1 MQCQQPMGRDYH
13 NRVFELFLR
22 QPFRLLSWTATRQLG
37 RRRQLRRDYRL
48 VALSGIFDAAFYLEQ
63 NPLIAQTGFDPLEHY
78 LTSHGLERRDPNP
91 LFNNDWYIQQNP
103 DLAAGANPLVHYLQ
117 QGWKEGRNPHPL
129 FDTAFYLQQN
139 PDVAQAEINPLQHY
153 LAHGGLEGRSP
164 HPLFD
169 GAWYLRQNPD
179 LVTSAVNPLIHY
191 LRQGWR
197 KRRDPH
203 PLFDTAFYLEEYSDV
218 EEAATCPLQHYVT
231 RGGLEGRNPHPLF
244 DGAWYLA
251 QSPDLVKEKINPLIH
266 YLCQGWKDGP
276 NPHRLFDTAFY
287 LRQAAQIAAAEVNP
301 LLHYLAA
308 GATAGL
314 NPNPLF
320 DSFYYIGLYS
330 STLKPGTNP
339 LIDYVLRG
347 AAQFSHPHPLFDPA
361 FYVTKHRDAETS
373 GLDPL
378 SHYLTIGAR
387 KHYSPHPLFDVGFY
401 LEQTTGLNIN
411 CSDLLQH
418 YLHEGAQTGLDPCE
432 LFDSSFY
439 LEQNPKVAGAG
450 LNPLSHYL
458 MTGVSEGCDPNP
470 LFDTSF
476 YLKQNPAV
484 VASGINPLIH
494 FITYGSEEGRFP
506 NPFFD
511 PLYYL
516 RNNPDVKRT
525 GTNPLAHYLVR
536 GGAQEGRDPSRFFS
550 TTRYLSEHPELEHSD
565 INPLAHFLGYH
576 GPSGE
581 TTKRGILDCVPG
593 AKATDDV
600 AIDFKDRLERQGID
614 LLWAPASQAITV
626 ANEAFRLASGNN
638 RHLLIMLAPIV
649 PEENAISVLTE
660 AFSIDPHFGAV
671 VPRESDSATGEIL
684 KLGKELG
691 DPELKSF
698 PRGILNWVPEY
709 YILHE
714 ILPACFLLRNSVLSN
729 FDLLDETFET
739 LAGALR
745 HYLCRARRAGFRCAV
760 VNRAIVS
767 LASSEDGGEIPL
779 TEADVRKLHAEYP
792 DAGLAKAEFR
802 DHSLHMHESLLAR
815 ALPSQHAQRKLL
827 LDIRGVPSQINGTTE
842 AVLSLCDAFSGMN
855 HRWAITLLAA
865 AGPAQ
870 FHRLAE
876 RYPRWKIIT
885 KEGEQYFT
893 AALRPSQPWDIN
905 SMIELHRMALF
916 NFYTMLDTIAWD
928 ILLGKPPE
936 LDATWS
942 FLSEH
947 ADGILY
953 ISQYTRDRF
962 RARFPSSQ
970 MTPGYVSH
978 LSFDPDDYVSQA
990 VKSEPHDSNTFIL
1003 VVGNS
1008 YDHKNVG
1015 PTVDLLNSRFPSHLI
1030 KVLGLRNHPGS
1041 HVVTLESG
1049 QIPQID
1055 VDRLFAEAAIIVFP
1069 SFYEGFGFPILKGL
1083 SYSRSVIARQS
1094 GLLTEIASYYRG
1106 PGRLIAFR
1114 TPTELVE
1121 AVGRVLDGSEIA
1133 EVPLGGALD
1142 ASGKPMDWT
1151 AVAGGVLGFIEE
1163 RVQDV
1168 AASRWSARQSAIEQM
1183 TAYAI

>member
-1 MQCQQPMGRDYH
+1 MQCQQPMNRDYH
-13 NRVFELFLR
+13 NRVTKLSLR
-22 QPFRLLSWTATRQLG
+22 QSFRLLPWIAILQLPRG
-37 RRRQLRRDYRL
+37 RQLRRDYRL

-63 NPLIAQTGFDPLEHY
+63 NPVIAETAVDPLEHY
-78 LTSHGLERRDPNP
+78 LTRQGLERRDPNP
-91 LFNNDWYIQQNP
+91 LFNNDWYILQNP

-117 QGWKEGRNPHPL
+117 KGWKEGRNPHAL

-139 PDVAQAEINPLQHY
+139 PDVAQAEVNPLQHY
-153 LAHGGLEGRSP
+153 LANGGLEGRSP

-179 LVTSAVNPLIHY
+179 LLTSGLNPLIHY
-191 LRQGWR
+191 LLQGWK
-197 KRRDPH
+197 KRRNPH
-203 PLFDTAFYLEEYSDV
+203 PLFDTAFYLDEYPDV
-218 EEAATCPLQHYVT
+218 EQAATCPLEHYAT
-231 RGGLEGRNPHPLF
+231 QGGLEGRNPHPLF

-251 QSPDLVKEKINPLIH
+251 QNRDLAEQKINPLIH
-266 YLCQGWKDGP
+266 FLRQGWKDGL

-287 LRQAAQIAAAEVNP
+287 LKQASQIEAAEINP
-301 LLHYLAA
+301 LLHYLDA
-308 GATAGL
+308 GAGAGL

-347 AAQFSHPHPLFDPA
+347 AAQFRHPHPLFDPA
-361 FYVTKHRDAETS
+361 FYVTKHRDAGVS
-373 GLDPL
+373 RLDPL
-378 SHYLTIGAR
+378 SHYLTIGAL
-387 KHYSPHPLFDVGFY
+387 KHYSPHPLFDAGFY
-401 LEQTTGLNIN
+401 LEQTAGLNIN
-411 CSDLLQH
+411 CSDLLLH
-418 YLHEGAQTGLDPCE
+418 YLQEGANAGLDPCE

-439 LEQNPKVAGAG
+439 LEQNPKVADTG

-458 MTGVSEGCDPNP
+458 MSGVSEGCDPNP

-484 VASGINPLIH
+484 AASGINPLIH

-516 RNNPDVKRT
+516 RNNPDVKRA

-550 TTRYLSEHPELEHSD
+550 TTRYLSEHAELGHSN
-565 INPLAHFLGYH
+565 INPLAHFLGYR

-581 TTKRGILDCVPG
+581 TIQMGAVDCASGPKVPDYV
-593 AKATDDV
+593 ATEL
-600 AIDFKDRLERQGID
+600 KDRLERQGVD
-614 LLWAPASQAITV
+614 LLWAPASHAITV
-626 ANEAFRLASGNN
+626 ANEAFRRASENN
-638 RHLLIMLAPIV
+638 RHLLVMLAPIV
-649 PEENAISVLTE
+649 PEENAISILTE
-660 AFSIDPHFGAV
+660 AFGIDPHFGAV
-671 VPRESDSATGEIL
+671 VPRESDPATGEIL
-684 KLGKELG
+684 KLDKELG
-691 DPELKSF
+691 DPELKSL
-698 PRGILNWVPEY
+698 PRRILNWVPDY
-709 YILHE
+709 YILPE

-729 FDLLDETFET
+729 FDPLDETFET

-760 VNRAIVS
+760 LNRAIVS
-767 LASSEDGGEIPL
+767 RVSSESSSMIRL
-779 TEADVRKLHAEYP
+779 TEADIRKLHAQYP

-802 DHSLHMHESLLAR
+802 DHSLHIHESLLAR
-815 ALPSQHAQRKLL
+815 ALPSQHVQRKLL

-842 AVLSLCDAFSGMN
+842 AVLSLCDAYSTMN
-855 HRWAITLLAA
+855 HGWAITLLAA

-876 RYPRWKIIT
+876 RYPQWEIIT
-885 KEGEQYFT
+885 KEGEQCFT
-893 AALRPSQPWDIN
+893 AALRPSQPWDLTSI
-905 SMIELHRMALF
+905 IELHRMALF

-928 ILLGKPPE
+928 ILVGKPPE
-936 LDATWS
+936 LNATWS

-947 ADGILY
+947 ADGIIY
-953 ISQYTRDRF
+953 ISEYTRDRF
-962 RARFPSSQ
+962 RARFPMSQ

-978 LSFDPDDYVSQA
+978 LSFDPHDYVIQA
-990 VKSEPHDSNTFIL
+990 VKDEPHDSKTFIL

-1008 YDHKNVG
+1008 FDHKNVG
-1015 PTVDLLNSRFPSHLI
+1015 PTVDLLSSRFPSHVI
-1030 KVLGLRNHPGS
+1030 KALGLRNHPGS
-1041 HVVTLESG
+1041 RVVPLESG

-1055 VDRLFAEAAIIVFP
+1055 MDRLFARAVIIVFP

-1083 SYSRSVIARQS
+1083 SYGRTVIARQS
-1094 GLLTEIASYYRG
+1094 GLLAEIASHYRG
-1106 PGRLIAFR
+1106 RGRLIAFR
-1114 TPTELVE
+1114 TATELAE

-1133 EVPLGGALD
+1133 EAPLGGALD
-1142 ASGKPMDWT
+1142 ASAKPMDWT
-1151 AVAGGVLGFIEE
+1151 AVAAGVLGFIEE

-1168 AASRWSARQSAIEQM
+1168 AASRWPARQCAIEQM